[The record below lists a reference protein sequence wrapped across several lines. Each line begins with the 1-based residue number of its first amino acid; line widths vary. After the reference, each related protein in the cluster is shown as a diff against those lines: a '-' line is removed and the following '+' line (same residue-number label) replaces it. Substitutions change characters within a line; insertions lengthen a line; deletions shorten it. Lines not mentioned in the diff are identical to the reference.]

1 MENQD
6 VQSIVVGSKKA
17 ETEKLTTALLS
28 FLTGDSKRITLIVKD
43 GLPVRLE
50 KKRHYLQIE
59 EDKKHLRVA
68 FVRVNNYGIITD
80 IKGRNLTGRLS
91 TMILTEGDKTV
102 SFWKKNE
109 PRPALILKISA
120 DKISADTNL
129 L

>member
-6 VQSIVVGSKKA
+6 VQSVVVGSKKA

-59 EDKKHLRVA
+59 EDKKHLRVTS
-68 FVRVNNYGIITD
+68 VRVDNYGIITE
-80 IKGRNLTGRLS
+80 IKGRNLTG
-91 TMILTEGDKTV
+91 
-102 SFWKKNE
+102 
-109 PRPALILKISA
+109 
-120 DKISADTNL
+120 
-129 L
+129 